1 MSHTGE
7 VVSCILGFFFL
18 GWGFEVCNC
27 VTGSGDGDRK
37 SEAET
42 EVEEKGLERD
52 KRLSSA
58 C

>member
-1 MSHTGE
+1 M
-7 VVSCILGFFFL
+7 
-18 GWGFEVCNC
+18 CNC

-52 KRLSSA
+52 KRSSSA